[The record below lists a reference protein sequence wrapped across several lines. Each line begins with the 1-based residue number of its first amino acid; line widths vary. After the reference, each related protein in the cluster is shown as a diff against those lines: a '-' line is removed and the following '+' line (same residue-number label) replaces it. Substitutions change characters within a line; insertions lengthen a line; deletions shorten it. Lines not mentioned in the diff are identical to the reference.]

1 MAASADAVTL
11 FLGTPWTADTLLAR
25 QVRYLHSLEAADG
38 TPRVFVVPWRAVAAE
53 LPGYGRYVERQIA
66 QLGADHPFIQTEY
79 ELVELDGQGGLFPPS
94 RRGQMAGDHPPLA
107 RGIPGET
114 YCLLVDVAGEEEG
127 GANAPSMRSVGSA
140 WDPSARRDATAATV
154 VRVVP
159 ASGDRPRYEVVRRY
173 AWTGVKH
180 TALHAQLVDL
190 ARSVWKC
197 RYVVVDATGVGAG
210 LTSFLRASLGERV
223 VLPFI
228 FSAASKSALG
238 WSFLGAIDAGRFK
251 DHAPCSHADDA
262 EASALDAV
270 FWAQVR
276 QCQYE
281 VRPGPG
287 RLMSWAV
294 PDPKVHDDLLLSAA
308 LVAVLDE
315 QDWRPRE
322 AMGR

>member
-1 MAASADAVTL
+1 MQASD
-11 FLGTPWTADTLLAR
+11 GR
-25 QVRYLHSLEAADG
+25 QRA
-38 TPRVFVVPWRAVAAE
+38 FFVPWRDVAAE
-53 LPGYGRYVERQIA
+53 LPTYGRYVERQIA
-66 QLGADHPFIQTEY
+66 QLGPDHPFIQTEY
-79 ELVELDGQGGLFPPS
+79 ELVELDGQGGLFPAG
-94 RRGQMAGDHPPLA
+94 RRGQMQGEHAVLERA
-107 RGIPGET
+107 VPGER
-114 YCLLVDVAGEEEG
+114 YCLLLDVAGEEEDEG
-127 GANAPSMRSVGSA
+127 GQPGSSA
-140 WDPSARRDATAATV
+140 ASWDPQARRDSTAATV

-159 ASGDRPRYEVVRRY
+159 TAATGPGGPGYSDRPRYEVVRRY

-180 TALHAQLVDL
+180 TSLHAQLVDL

-223 VLPFI
+223 VLPFT
-228 FSAASKSALG
+228 FGLASKSQLG

-251 DHAPCSHADDA
+251 DHGPVSATDDR
-262 EASALDAV
+262 EAAALDAV

-276 QCQYE
+276 QCQYA

-315 QDWRPRE
+315 LDWRPRG
-322 AMGR
+322 ASGHVGRPV